1 MYRSIVFYIME
12 INNKFNLQDCVFLI
26 TDDDQK
32 TRIVTGFQIS
42 STGIL
47 YRLAQGTNDSWHFDY
62 EIAKEKNYLI

>member
-1 MYRSIVFYIME
+1 ME
-12 INNKFNLQDCVFLI
+12 INNNFNIGECVFLI

-32 TRIVTGFQIS
+32 TRIVTGIQVS

-47 YRLAQGTNDSWHFDY
+47 YRLAQGTNESWHFDY